1 VSATPP
7 ATPPKGRSSVAQQ
20 TPTLRVGMAAP
31 EFDLPAHDGT
41 RVKLTE
47 LRGKRVVLAFM
58 VHAFT
63 AT

>member
-1 VSATPP
+1 MTATPP
-7 ATPPKGRSSVAQQ
+7 TPAKGRSSVADQ
-20 TPTLRVGMAAP
+20 TPTLRAGMPAP
-31 EFDLPAHDGT
+31 DFDLPAHDGT
-41 RVKLTE
+41 RVSLAQ

>member
-1 VSATPP
+1 MTTTPP
-7 ATPPKGRSSVAQQ
+7 TPPKGRSSVAAE
-20 TPTLRVGMAAP
+20 TPTLRVGMRAP

-41 RVKLTE
+41 RVSLAQ

>member
-1 VSATPP
+1 MTPSP
-7 ATPPKGRSSVAQQ
+7 PPVPPKGRSSVGTE
-20 TPTLRVGMAAP
+20 TPTLRVGMPAP
-31 EFDLPAHDGT
+31 DFDLPAHDGT
-41 RVKLTE
+41 RVSLSQ

>member
-1 VSATPP
+1 
-7 ATPPKGRSSVAQQ
+7 VADS
-20 TPTLRVGMAAP
+20 TPTLRVGTPAP
-31 EFDLPAHDGT
+31 DFDLPAHDGT
-41 RVKLTE
+41 RVSLKQ